1 MEEEIKEILKIDVN
15 DLTNTIALV
24 DRFGN
29 VLDCNKNFIET
40 FGKVSNIFNILN
52 PNFSEIVSSALSD
65 EYPLVLIE
73 KSHRKYFT
81 KTEKLFLAKLKSLKK
96 KHGVFLLE
104 LIDRSVEMM
113 KDLSYK
119 RRHKKSIE
127 FLRLIGKVSEELQ
140 KEVLKLQE
148 NRVFDHSRTFANFL
162 KRVSNI
168 LMENGIIDK
177 FRIFIEDK
185 SETDTL
191 CTSSDDKG
199 ICFRIDE
206 IVLKYHM
213 IDKCRE
219 YFLIV
224 ERIISL
230 AKIIKRFLDDSR
242 NNKSVISVNTSRF
255 ELIGKILVGFF
266 HEINNPLSSAILNTQ
281 LLFDELSSK
290 HEVNEFQI
298 ELTRDILQ
306 SLDKM
311 KRINEIFRGF
321 VIDDSKDF
329 KDVDLIAVIKNAI
342 DNLKSEM
349 YGICSVNFVP
359 DNWNPHIIKGNFSKL
374 VLMFMNLI
382 KNSFE
387 AIIRA
392 DREKGLIEIEILD
405 VENEFWVSI
414 EDNGIGMTEREL
426 KKVFDPFFTT
436 KSETGLGYGMMIVS
450 DVCKEHN
457 INVEISS
464 KKNLGTQIVLKIPK
478 GADGNENRPTDNR

>member
-1 MEEEIKEILKIDVN
+1 
-15 DLTNTIALV
+15 
-24 DRFGN
+24 
-29 VLDCNKNFIET
+29 
-40 FGKVSNIFNILN
+40 
-52 PNFSEIVSSALSD
+52 
-65 EYPLVLIE
+65 
-73 KSHRKYFT
+73 
-81 KTEKLFLAKLKSLKK
+81 
-96 KHGVFLLE
+96 
-104 LIDRSVEMM
+104 
-113 KDLSYK
+113 
-119 RRHKKSIE
+119 
-127 FLRLIGKVSEELQ
+127 
-140 KEVLKLQE
+140 
-148 NRVFDHSRTFANFL
+148 
-162 KRVSNI
+162 
-168 LMENGIIDK
+168 
-177 FRIFIEDK
+177 

-191 CTSSDDKG
+191 CPSSDDKG

-213 IDKCRE
+213 IDKRRE

-224 ERIISL
+224 EWIISF
-230 AKIIKRFLDDSR
+230 AKIIKRFLDGFQND
-242 NNKSVISVNTSRF
+242 KSVISVNTSRF

-306 SLDKM
+306 SLDRM

-426 KKVFDPFFTT
+426 KKMFDPFFTT